1 MTKKDLFKI
10 ILKLF
15 GLYSIIQLIL
25 QIPNITYYL
34 YLQPYLDFNW
44 LIVGTPAIYLLM
56 IFILIFKPDQIIK
69 LFKLD
74 QGFENQEVS
83 NNSAITGKGIT
94 KIALI
99 IIAVYLIVA
108 NIGGFVSQLIF
119 SFKAS
124 VSRNSLDRLLDT
136 FNPNPVDYQ
145 EMISTGISLVV
156 GFLLLTNH
164 TRFSNWIE
172 KINNKNVV
180 E

>member
-1 MTKKDLFKI
+1 MKITKDI
-10 ILKLF
+10 
-15 GLYSIIQLIL
+15 
-25 QIPNITYYL
+25 NIG
-34 YLQPYLDFNW
+34 PYKWTKWIDFNQNEVAYE
-44 LIVGTPAIYLLM
+44 IDAE
-56 IFILIFKPDQIIK
+56 FKPEQIIK

-74 QGFENQEVS
+74 QGFENNEVS
-83 NNSAITGKGIT
+83 NNSINGKGIT

-108 NIGGFVSQLIF
+108 NIGGFISQVIF

-124 VSRNSLDRLLDT
+124 VSRNSLDVLLGA

-145 EMISTGISLVV
+145 EMISTAISLVV